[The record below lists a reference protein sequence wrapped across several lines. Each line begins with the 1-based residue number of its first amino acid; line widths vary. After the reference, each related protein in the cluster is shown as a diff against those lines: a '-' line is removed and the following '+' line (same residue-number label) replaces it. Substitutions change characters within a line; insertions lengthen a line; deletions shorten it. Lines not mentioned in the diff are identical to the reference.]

1 MPRNLASATLGF
13 RVHSGWAAVVAVSG
27 SLTAPEV
34 GGRWRIE
41 MASAEIPG
49 SKQPYHAAENLEL
62 QEAEQFL
69 LRCTNSSV
77 SLARTAIGDCIQDAS
92 EKGLKV
98 SHCGVLLA
106 SRRPLGL
113 LAAIL
118 ASHALIH
125 SAEGEFFRNVVMDA
139 CEHHGLQ
146 VTAVKEKELLS
157 RFLDK
162 LQISEEVLDRQLS
175 SIGRSIGPPWRQDEK
190 LAMLVAWL
198 ALATAGSASN

>member
-1 MPRNLASATLGF
+1 MPPELAPATLGF

-27 SLTAPEV
+27 SLTAPAV
-34 GGRWRIE
+34 MGRWRIE
-41 MASAEIPG
+41 MATPEIPG

-77 SLARTAIGDCIQDAS
+77 SLARTAIGDCIHEVNAKD
-92 EKGLKV
+92 LPV
-98 SHCGVLLA
+98 SHCGVLFA
-106 SRRPLGL
+106 SRRPLGI

-146 VTAVKEKELLS
+146 VMAVKEKELLFRS
-157 RFLDK
+157 LDK
-162 LQISEEVLDRQLS
+162 LQISQEALDRLLS
-175 SIGRSIGPPWRQDEK
+175 SIGRTIGPPWRQDEK
-190 LAMLVAWL
+190 LAVLVAWL
-198 ALATAGSASN
+198 ALAAAGGTSN

>member
-1 MPRNLASATLGF
+1 MT
-13 RVHSGWAAVVAVSG
+13 
-27 SLTAPEV
+27 
-34 GGRWRIE
+34 GRWRIE
-41 MASAEIPG
+41 IASPENPG

-62 QEAEQFL
+62 KEAEQFL

-77 SLARTAIGDCIQDAS
+77 SLARKAIGDCIHEVNAKDL
-92 EKGLKV
+92 EV

-106 SRRPLGL
+106 SQRPRGI
-113 LAAIL
+113 LASIL

-146 VTAVKEKELLS
+146 VIAVKEKELLS
-157 RFLDK
+157 RSLDK
-162 LQISEEVLDRQLS
+162 LQISQEALDRHLS

-190 LAMLVAWL
+190 LAVLVAWL
-198 ALATAGSASN
+198 ALAAAGGTSN